1 MVGEGLDS
9 EAIDDLYGSIITSQ
23 PRWRNRK
30 REIKQE
36 LLGETSDTE
45 NEIEPRIRDA
55 IETEKDHDELLQSTI
70 SAFDPRGRVCEE
82 TGWRV
87 LTSEPLAER
96 NLSNPDALIGNPD
109 QNRAILVECK
119 TGLSTPGRALEQLFE
134 AATHVRDNQDYL
146 EEQTGLRIEE
156 IDCVLCVPSQ
166 HDRRAARIIEEYERN
181 GDAEEL
187 VYIWRLNRFSGETLQ
202 LYENI
207 DTRESTETSHNHD
220 LTRLL
225 SGEGIRVAGES
236 EITPAFFPSSH
247 LANIV
252 EVAFSEVLWNRE
264 RADEPVTNFTKSEL
278 TDVLTS
284 ENNLLHYAGEAIG
297 KRIRDEVLP
306 RLLGYGLIEP
316 YDADEDG
323 SDEELNWAEVEV
335 FEYGV
340 NGRTMET
347 ILANLTDEY
356 FESEVDA
363 LAEEKARERTIEQ
376 FREEVGSFDNVDF
389 EEE

>member
-1 MVGEGLDS
+1 MVVEDRDD
-9 EAIDDLYGSIITSQ
+9 ETIDDLYQSIVDSQ
-23 PRWRNRK
+23 PRWRRRK

-45 NEIEPRIRDA
+45 NEIEPRIREA

-70 SAFDPRGRVCEE
+70 SAFDPRGRVCNE
-82 TGWRV
+82 TGWRI
-87 LTSEPLAER
+87 LTSEPLVEQ
-96 NLSNPDALIGNPD
+96 NLTNGDALIGNPD
-109 QNRAILVECK
+109 QNWGILVECK
-119 TGLSTPGRALEQLFE
+119 TGLSKPGRALEQLFE
-134 AATHVRDNQDYL
+134 AAAQVRDNQDYL
-146 EEQTGLRIEE
+146 EEKTGLRIEDV
-156 IDCVLCVPSQ
+156 DCVLCVPSQ
-166 HDRRAARIIEEYERN
+166 HDRRIARTIEEYEQN
-181 GDAEEL
+181 GDAEEP

-207 DTRESTETSHNHD
+207 DTREPSETSHNHD

-225 SGEGIRVAGES
+225 SGDGIKVAGES
-236 EITPAFFPSSH
+236 EVTPAFFPSSH

-284 ENNLLHYAGEAIG
+284 ENNLLHYAAEPIG
-297 KRIRDEVLP
+297 KRIRDEILP

-316 YDADEDG
+316 YEADDEDFD
-323 SDEELNWAEVEV
+323 DELGWEEVEV

-356 FESEVDA
+356 FEAEVDA
-363 LAEEKARERTIEQ
+363 LAEEKAREQTVEQ
-376 FREEVGSFDNVDF
+376 FRREVGSFDNVDF
-389 EEE
+389 DEE